1 MAELPGKKGMHRRMT
16 KDVMI
21 SIRGIQFDNGQDG
34 EKIESIQLGE
44 YYNKNNTHYIMF
56 DEIIEGMDE
65 PVKSM
70 IKFKKGEMHLHK
82 KGPINVTMDFLE
94 HKKTLTD
101 YRTPFGSIV
110 IGLEATKV
118 DFQEE
123 EKKIVVKVDY
133 AMDVNYE
140 HLADCKIKIDIR
152 AKDGEA
158 FSLRS

>member
-1 MAELPGKKGMHRRMT
+1 MT

-34 EKIESIQLGE
+34 EKIESIQMGE
-44 YYNKNNTHYIMF
+44 YYNKNNTHYILF
-56 DEIIEGMDE
+56 DEVIEGMDD
-65 PVKSM
+65 PVKSI
-70 IKFKKGEMHLHK
+70 IKFKKGEMHLNK

-94 HKKTLTD
+94 NKKTLTD

-110 IGLEATKV
+110 IGLEATNVTFK
-118 DFQEE
+118 EE
-123 EKKIVVKVDY
+123 EKRIVVNVDY

-152 AKDGEA
+152 SKDGEA
-158 FSLRS
+158 FSLRN

>member
-1 MAELPGKKGMHRRMT
+1 MT
-16 KDVMI
+16 KDVLI
-21 SIRGIQFDNGQDG
+21 SIRGIQFDNGEDG
-34 EKIESIQLGE
+34 EKIESIQKGE
-44 YYNKNNTHYIMF
+44 YYLKNNTHYIMF
-56 DEIIEGMDE
+56 EEIIEGMDE

-70 IKFKKGEMHLHK
+70 IKFKKGEMRLNK
-82 KGPINVTMDFLE
+82 KGPINVNMEFLE
-94 HKKTLTD
+94 NKKTLTD

-110 IGLEATKV
+110 IGIEATKV
-118 DFQEE
+118 EFEEE
-123 EKKIVVKVDY
+123 EKRIVANIDY

>member
-1 MAELPGKKGMHRRMT
+1 MT
-16 KDVMI
+16 KDVLI
-21 SIRGIQFDNGQDG
+21 SIRGIQFDNGEDG
-34 EKIESIQLGE
+34 EKIESIQKGE
-44 YYNKNNTHYIMF
+44 YYLKNNTHYIMF
-56 DEIIEGMDE
+56 EEIIEGMDE

-70 IKFKKGEMHLHK
+70 IKFKKGEMRLNK
-82 KGPINVTMDFLE
+82 KGPINVNMEFLE
-94 HKKTLTD
+94 NKKTLTD

-110 IGLEATKV
+110 IGIEATKV
-118 DFQEE
+118 EFEE
-123 EKKIVVKVDY
+123 EDKRIVANIDY

>member
-1 MAELPGKKGMHRRMT
+1 MT

-21 SIRGIQFDNGQDG
+21 SIRGIQFDDGQDG
-34 EKIESIQLGE
+34 EKIESIQRGE
-44 YYNKNNTHYIMF
+44 YYNKNNTHYILF
-56 DEIIEGMDE
+56 EEIAEGMEE

-70 IKFKKGEMHLHK
+70 IKFKKGEMHLNK

-94 HKKTLTD
+94 HKKTLTN
-101 YRTPFGSIV
+101 YRTPYGSLV
-110 IGLEATKV
+110 IGLEAAKV
-118 DFQEE
+118 DFEEE
-123 EKKIVVKVDY
+123 EKRIVVKVDY
-133 AMDVNYE
+133 AMEVNYE

>member
-1 MAELPGKKGMHRRMT
+1 MT
-16 KDVMI
+16 REVMI

-34 EKIESIQLGE
+34 EKIESIQKGE
-44 YYNKNNTHYIMF
+44 YFQKNQSHYILF

-70 IKFKKGEMHLHK
+70 IKFKKGELHLNK

-94 HKKTLTD
+94 HKKTLTN
-101 YRTPFGSIV
+101 YRTPYGSLV
-110 IGLEATKV
+110 IGLEAASV
-118 DFQEE
+118 NFQEE
-123 EKKIVVKVDY
+123 EKRIVVNVDY
-133 AMDVNYE
+133 AMEVNYE

-158 FSLRS
+158 FSLRN

>member
-1 MAELPGKKGMHRRMT
+1 MT
-16 KDVMI
+16 KEVMI

-34 EKIESIQLGE
+34 EKIESIQMGE
-44 YYNKNNTHYIMF
+44 YYNRNNTHYLMF
-56 DEIIEGMDE
+56 DEIIEGMDD

-70 IKFKKGEMHLHK
+70 IKFKNGEMQLNK
-82 KGPINVTMDFLE
+82 KGPINVNMEFLE
-94 HKKTLTD
+94 NKKTLTN
-101 YRTPFGSIV
+101 YRTPFGSIL

-118 DFQEE
+118 NFEEE
-123 EKKIVVKVDY
+123 EKRIVVNVDY